1 MTGKFRIGTLTAVN
15 CGTVISV
22 PKDSG
27 IDFALE
33 QMNLTDCDVGF
44 EERDYSSF
52 VQAVGLPA
60 DTPPGLILEVIH
72 ALQKQ
77 GEGPVDVTETVKQ
90 SRLWEYVQRTGEVA
104 SVIEKLVMLAAPAA
118 KAIGL

>member
-1 MTGKFRIGTLTAVN
+1 MDFSLEKMDLTN
-15 CGTVISV
+15 C
-22 PKDSG
+22 K
-27 IDFALE
+27 
-33 QMNLTDCDVGF
+33 VGF
-44 EERDYSSF
+44 EERDYSSL

-60 DTPPGLILEVIH
+60 DTPPGLILEVVH
-72 ALQKQ
+72 ALQKPID
-77 GEGPVDVTETVKQ
+77 GPVDVTETVKQ